1 MCSSDLIG
9 SVRNQVAR
17 SPSVVSCGS
26 TAGFATERIGD
37 AAHLEKERHP
47 MKTLRTLAFAA
58 ALSFVP
64 GAAAAHEYKLGSL
77 EIGHPWS
84 RATPA
89 GAPVAGGFLTVT
101 NAGGADRLV
110 SVASDAA
117 DKVEIHEMA
126 VVDGVMKMR
135 PLDKGIEVPA
145 GGKLELKP
153 GSYHVMFI
161 GLKKPFVKGDM
172 VKGTLAFE
180 KAGKIDVEFKVEDK
194 IGRAHV

>member
-1 MCSSDLIG
+1 
-9 SVRNQVAR
+9 
-17 SPSVVSCGS
+17 
-26 TAGFATERIGD
+26 
-37 AAHLEKERHP
+37 
-47 MKTLRTLAFAA
+47 MKILRTFALGALLSVAAGA
-58 ALSFVP
+58 AL
-64 GAAAAHEYKLGSL
+64 AHEYKVGPL

-101 NAGGADRLV
+101 NGGTAADRLV

-135 PLDKGIEVPA
+135 PLDKGLEVPA

-180 KAGKIDVEFKVEDK
+180 KAGKVDVDFKVEEMGAKPAGHD
-194 IGRAHV
+194 AHDAHGMPPK